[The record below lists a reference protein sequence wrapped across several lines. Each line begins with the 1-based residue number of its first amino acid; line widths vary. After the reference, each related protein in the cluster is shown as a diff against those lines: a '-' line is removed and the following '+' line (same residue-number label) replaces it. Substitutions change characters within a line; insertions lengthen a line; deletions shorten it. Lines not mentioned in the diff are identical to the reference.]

1 MARGEGRQRI
11 CETAVCLF
19 NEQGYDAVS
28 LRTIASE
35 AGTTIGNLTYHF
47 AHKEDLLEA
56 ILADLH
62 QGFSAQLDRSLF
74 GGELVGRLVDLI
86 IENERNHE
94 RYPFYF
100 ENLAQLMAEFP
111 SLRHENDTFARDI
124 YEYYAWAF
132 GELAKVG
139 WLDSDVRAGD
149 AQSLAYTMVA
159 MQAGWVQASSPYKNE
174 LLPSLPLSKAL
185 AILLR
190 LHVSQEHLDEY
201 DTIWCKRGIEL

>member
-11 CETAVCLF
+11 CETAVRLF

-28 LRTIASE
+28 LRAIASE

-62 QGFSAQLDRSLF
+62 QGFSAQLDRSLT
-74 GGELVGRLVDLI
+74 GEGLMRQLVCLI
-86 IENERNHE
+86 IENESNHV

-100 ENLAQLMAEFP
+100 ENLAQLMTEFP
-111 SLRHENDTFARDI
+111 SLRHENDAFAHDI
-124 YEYYAWAF
+124 YEYYAWAY
-132 GELAKVG
+132 GKLAEEG
-139 WLDSDVRAGD
+139 WLDSDVRKND
-149 AQSLAYTMVA
+149 AQSLAYTIVA
-159 MQAGWVQASSPYKNE
+159 LQAGWVQASSPFKNE

-185 AILLR
+185 ATLLR

-201 DTIWCKRGIEL
+201 DAIWRKSGIEL

>member
-11 CETAVCLF
+11 CETAVRLF

-28 LRTIASE
+28 LRAIASE

-47 AHKEDLLEA
+47 KHREDLLEA

-62 QGFSAQLDRSLF
+62 EGFSAQLDRSLS
-74 GGELVGRLVDLI
+74 GGDLVERLASLI
-86 IENERNHE
+86 TENERNHA

-100 ENLAQLMAEFP
+100 ENLAQLMTEFP
-111 SLRHENDTFARDI
+111 SLRHGNDTFARDI

-132 GELAKVG
+132 GKLAQEG
-139 WLDSDVRAGD
+139 WLDSDARARD

-159 MQAGWVQASSPYKNE
+159 LQAGWVQASSPFKNE
-174 LLPSLPLSKAL
+174 LLPSLPLSKTL
-185 AILLR
+185 ATLLR
-190 LHVSQEHLDEY
+190 LHVSQEHLVEY
-201 DTIWCKRGIEL
+201 DAIWHERGVEL